1 MVHIGYVILTT
12 TVTLGLLFKQ
22 GVFTHWWR
30 LFDFITWCLGK
41 LVSRTYLML
50 VFAYLRYWR
59 KGISSMLY
67 VKSLVQLLTSEISS
81 YRWSK
86 SWWMTLMMLFI
97 ASTKPGTGKSLFWLI
112 PHVASTMAR
121 VREPRS
127 ILVISPYKVL
137 TSAHMAEAD

>member
-1 MVHIGYVILTT
+1 MVEVI
-12 TVTLGLLFKQ
+12 
-22 GVFTHWWR
+22 R
-30 LFDFITWCLGK
+30 L
-41 LVSRTYLML
+41 YHL
-50 VFAYLRYWR
+50 VFRQTGKSYLPDAGLRIFEILEE
-59 KGISSMLY
+59 GISSMLY

-137 TSAHMAEAD
+137 TSAHMAEATEKLKQFQNIQFHN